1 MTFKKIAS
9 LLMAGALTLS
19 LAMPAF
25 ATSTDNSV
33 TEDNRLAVARATEFE
48 IEMTGEVYTPV
59 IRVQVLSKGAKM
71 YINAGGGAIEGT
83 AAGFGQN
90 ETDVT
95 YKFTTDVG
103 VASTPIL
110 IRSDSDSGLDVNA
123 RITLTGPTG
132 VTLVN
137 NGTDAGTTVT
147 DKKLYVKVQGTDA
160 TTTTAAN
167 KVTDIDSFKALN
179 DAKISSLPASTAAIT
194 AFQTATSVNGVCK
207 IAAAKQN
214 DGKIIPQY
222 GALMLAGKAAGKA
235 QWTESD
241 AVSATVV
248 LTFSGLTT

>member
-71 YINAGGGAIEGT
+71 YINPNKGNIEGT
-83 AAGFGQN
+83 ATAFGQN
-90 ETDVT
+90 ETDVS
-95 YKFTTDVG
+95 YKLTG
-103 VASTPIL
+103 LGAASTPIL
-110 IRSDSDSGLDVNA
+110 IRSDSDAGLAVNMSA
-123 RITLTGPTG
+123 TLTAPSG
-132 VTLVN
+132 VTFVA
-137 NGTDAGTTVT
+137 TAPTTTET
-147 DKKLYVKVQGTDA
+147 DKKLLIGMQGTDGTA
-160 TTTTAAN
+160 TGAA
-167 KVTDIDSFKALN
+167 KVTDIDSFKALT
-179 DAKISSLPASTAAIT
+179 DDKFSISKKTTVGSGLVDTDGTASCSEI
-194 AFQTATSVNGVCK
+194 CK
-207 IAAAKQN
+207 IAAAKQA

-222 GALMLAGKAAGKA
+222 GAVMLAGSSAKAAK
-235 QWTESD
+235 WTEND

-248 LTFSGLTT
+248 LTFSGLTE